1 MTGTF
6 FGLASEL
13 GLSNASFSMLPL
25 VVLLSIRVGV
35 MLAAMPAP
43 LGSLAPV
50 RVRAGLGFLIAISL
64 ALPHPAMAAEL
75 PTAPAALLALAVP
88 ELFVGLVIGTTARV
102 TLAAAEVAGTAI
114 GFSSGLAFA
123 NSLDPTFGES
133 SPPTARALSAFAV
146 VLFFSLHGHHAALA
160 ALDQSLTLA
169 PPGHAFAVAAQD
181 GVLNVGASLM
191 ARGLRI
197 ASPVVATMFIVQLGM
212 ALVSRAAP
220 RVQLFS
226 LTFAVAVSAGLLTL
240 LVAIPSLAPAI
251 AADIH
256 RLPADLTEALGGTP

>member
-1 MTGTF
+1 
-6 FGLASEL
+6 L
-13 GLSNASFSMLPL
+13 GFSDSSFSVLPL
-25 VVLLSIRVGV
+25 VVLLSIRVGA
-35 MLAAMPAP
+35 MLAALPAP
-43 LGSLAPV
+43 LGSVAPV
-50 RVRAGLGFLIAISL
+50 RVRVALGLLIAITL
-64 ALPHPAMAAEL
+64 ALPHVSLAATL
-75 PTAPAALLALAVP
+75 PTDPAAMVALAFP
-88 ELFVGLVIGTTARV
+88 ELFVGLIIGVTVRV

-133 SPPTARALSAFAV
+133 SAPTSRALGAFAV
-146 VLFFSLHGHHAALA
+146 VLLFVLHGHHSALL
-160 ALDQSLTLA
+160 ALSESLDLA
-169 PPGHAFAVAAQD
+169 PPGHAFAIAAQE
-181 GVLNVGASLM
+181 GVVNIGASLM

-240 LVAIPSLAPAI
+240 LVAIPSLAPSI

-256 RLPADLTEALGGTP
+256 RLPADLAAALGDAP

>member
-1 MTGTF
+1 MNPADGALS
-6 FGLASEL
+6 FG
-13 GLSNASFSMLPL
+13 FSDAAFAFVPL

-43 LGSLAPV
+43 FGSVAPV
-50 RVRAGLGFLIAISL
+50 RIRVALGLLIAVALSLPQAALAHELPLEPL
-64 ALPHPAMAAEL
+64 ALL
-75 PTAPAALLALAVP
+75 RLAIP
-88 ELFVGLVIGTTARV
+88 EAFVGMLLGTTVRV
-102 TLAAAEVAGTAI
+102 TLAGAQIAGTAI

-133 SPPTARALSAFAV
+133 APPTSRALSSFAV
-146 VLFFSLHGHHAALA
+146 VLFFTLGGHHAAME
-160 ALDQSLTLA
+160 ALSQSMELA
-169 PPGHAFAVAAQD
+169 PVGDAFANVSEH
-181 GVLNVGASLM
+181 GVLSIGANMM
-191 ARGLRI
+191 AQGLRI

-240 LVAIPSLAPAI
+240 LVAIPSVAPAI
-251 AADIH
+251 AGDIQ
-256 RLPADLTEALGGTP
+256 RLPADLAAAFGGAR